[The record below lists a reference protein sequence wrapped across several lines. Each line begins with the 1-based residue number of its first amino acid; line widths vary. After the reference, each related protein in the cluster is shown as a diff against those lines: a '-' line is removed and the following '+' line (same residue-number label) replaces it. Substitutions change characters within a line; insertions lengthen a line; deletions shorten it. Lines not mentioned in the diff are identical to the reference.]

1 MSEEKPHPLLVIP
14 RDDGVLMVI
23 GQRQI
28 FMRLSQKQQI
38 NLAIELLKRAAVNE
52 TPSEGDHNDRSENS

>member
-1 MSEEKPHPLLVIP
+1 MSEEKPHPLLIIP

-38 NLAIELLKRAAVNE
+38 NLAIELLKRAAAR
-52 TPSEGDHNDRSENS
+52 D

>member
-14 RDDGVLMVI
+14 QDDGVLMVI

-38 NLAIELLKRAAVNE
+38 NLAIELLKRAAARE
-52 TPSEGDHNDRSENS
+52 

>member
-1 MSEEKPHPLLVIP
+1 LSEENPHPLLIIP

-23 GQRQI
+23 GRRQI

-38 NLAIELLKRAAVNE
+38 NLAIELLKRAAARE
-52 TPSEGDHNDRSENS
+52 

>member
-1 MSEEKPHPLLVIP
+1 LSEEKPHPLLVIP
-14 RDDGVLMVI
+14 HDDGVLMVI

-38 NLAIELLKRAAVNE
+38 NLAIELLKRAAARE
-52 TPSEGDHNDRSENS
+52 

>member
-1 MSEEKPHPLLVIP
+1 MSEENSHPLLIIP

-28 FMRLSQKQQI
+28 FMRLSKKQQI
-38 NLAIELLKRAAVNE
+38 NLAIELLKRAAARE
-52 TPSEGDHNDRSENS
+52 